1 MPSIKTSIYDGS
13 VCVNQS
19 GVLDLRGETAVQ
31 LNFSARAGNTS
42 FAVDTASGE
51 VPDHLNVGDE
61 IFTESR
67 NILGVIEKITTN
79 TITLRQPLL
88 SNYANNKYVYTY
100 PKFEVAAIVCLERE
114 EGGGGTDEPLFQ
126 DTELSPLESKWASTA
141 RVGVTSW
148 SATADNNFGAY
159 NAGSGVGLGSTMR
172 LEFNPGE
179 TIYGRWEYVKMGA
192 VKNNSVLCY
201 LKATPTRGKQ
211 RSLYP

>member
-61 IFTESR
+61 IFTENR
-67 NILGVIEKITTN
+67 EILGVIEKITTN
-79 TITLRQPLL
+79 IITLRQPLSINY
-88 SNYANNKYVYTY
+88 SNDKYIYTY

-114 EGGGGTDEPLFQ
+114 DGGGGTDEPLFY
-126 DTELSPLESKWASTA
+126 DTELSPIKSGWASTA
-141 RVGVTSW
+141 KVGTSSW
-148 SATADNNFGAY
+148 QATADTDFGAY
-159 NAGSGVGLGSTMR
+159 DAGSGVGLGSTML
-172 LEFNPGE
+172 LEILPGE

>member
-1 MPSIKTSIYDGS
+1 
-13 VCVNQS
+13 
-19 GVLDLRGETAVQ
+19 
-31 LNFSARAGNTS
+31 
-42 FAVDTASGE
+42 
-51 VPDHLNVGDE
+51 
-61 IFTESR
+61 
-67 NILGVIEKITTN
+67 
-79 TITLRQPLL
+79 
-88 SNYANNKYVYTY
+88 
-100 PKFEVAAIVCLERE
+100 
-114 EGGGGTDEPLFQ
+114 
-126 DTELSPLESKWASTA
+126 